1 MEHVR
6 EIQALV
12 AGRGQHHL
20 LVSLL
25 QRVAK
30 LTPRINAWN

>member
-1 MEHVR
+1 MERVR
-6 EIQALV
+6 ETQDLV
-12 AGRGQHHL
+12 AGRGQHLQLENH
-20 LVSLL
+20 L

>member
-1 MEHVR
+1 MERVR
-6 EIQALV
+6 ETQALA
-12 AGRGQHHL
+12 AGRGQHL
-20 LVSLL
+20 LPVSLL